1 MRWVWAG
8 DGFDIMNIYS
18 RKEDTMKSTEVRN
31 GFLQFFRAKGLP
43 VVPSST
49 LIPHNDPTLLFTSAG
64 MVQFKANFMGIDKRL
79 KNACSCQ
86 KCVRTTD
93 IDSVGF
99 TERHLTFFEMLGNFS
114 FGDYFKQEAIAWA
127 WEYLTGV
134 LKISPDKLYVS
145 IYKGGIAPRDE
156 EAYQA
161 WKKYVPA
168 ERIFE
173 LGEAD
178 NFWTMGPTG
187 PCGPCTEIYYDFG
200 DKGCKNPHCDI
211 TCGCGRFVEIWNIV
225 FESYN
230 RQEDGSLQPL
240 SHNNID
246 TGMGLERLCMV
257 LQKKQNIFETDL
269 FTPLTEQAK
278 QILHIEGKTKEEI
291 AALRIIADHVRSSSF
306 LIAEGILP
314 SNEGRGYILR
324 RLIRRAARYGKLMGS
339 RQPFLHTL
347 AKQVSGI
354 FEGLYPEIDQNLLH
368 IEEVLKKEEETFLR
382 TLQTGE
388 EKLAALLGKAQKCL
402 AGEDAFYL
410 HETFGFP
417 LELTREIAAAKGISV
432 DEKAYEQAKQAAAA
446 KSRSYADELSKE
458 KVKRLQQLEQ
468 DYPATQFIGYDTLT
482 QPARVLTLLDADLNE
497 VKQLST
503 EGYAI
508 FDKTSFYA
516 ESGGQVADTG
526 LVLKDGQAVAQ
537 VTDVQKP
544 IGKVFLH
551 KVNGT
556 LTAGESVV
564 LQVNAALRARAAA
577 NHSAIHVLNAALR
590 QVFGTGVHQSGSFVS
605 PERFRFDYTLSKTP
619 SAQEWKQVWQMV
631 QQAIDD
637 ALPVACQ
644 ERPLKD
650 AAKLGAVTLLGETY
664 ADPARFVL
672 MGGSFDK
679 PEEKYSL
686 ELCGGTHVTNT
697 AQVITVVPLKEGSL
711 SAGVRRIEGVAGKA
725 ALDYLKQVN
734 TGVEA
739 MAARLTV
746 PVAEVAGR
754 LNQILDEL
762 KEVKK
767 QYTSFREKTL
777 AAGGVAQMTFT
788 MKNGAA
794 LVLQNAEGAQVKE
807 LRTIADTIGQKY
819 EKALVVVGTDRDGK
833 RSFVVKMV
841 GQLPNTNAAEVAKQI
856 AQRLNGRAGGRPDF
870 AQGGGEAKD
879 TWQDFARLLQ
889 GVL

>member
-1 MRWVWAG
+1 
-8 DGFDIMNIYS
+8 
-18 RKEDTMKSTEVRN
+18 MKSTEVRN
-31 GFLQFFRAKGLP
+31 GFLNFFHAKGLP
-43 VVPSST
+43 VVPSSP

-64 MVQFKANFMGIDKRL
+64 MVQFKANFMGIDRSL

-114 FGDYFKQEAIAWA
+114 FGDYFKKEAIDWS
-127 WEYLTGV
+127 WEYLTKV
-134 LKISPDKLYVS
+134 LGISPDKLYVS

-161 WKKYVPA
+161 WLKYVPA

-211 TCGCGRFVEIWNIV
+211 TCDCGRFVEIWNVV

-240 SHNNID
+240 PHNNID

-257 LQKKQNIFETDL
+257 MQKKQNIFETDL
-269 FTPLTEQAK
+269 FTPLTDEAK
-278 QILHIEGKTKEEI
+278 KILHIDGKTPQEI
-291 AALRIIADHVRSSSF
+291 SALRIMADHVRSSSF

-339 RQPFLHTL
+339 KEPFLYTL
-347 AKQVSGI
+347 AKKVSQI
-354 FEGLYPEIDQNLLH
+354 FDGLYPEIDKNLSH
-368 IEEVLKKEEETFLR
+368 IEEVLKKEEETFLK

-388 EKLAALLGKAQKCL
+388 EKLDALLANGTKML
-402 AGEDAFYL
+402 SGEDAFYL

-417 LELTREIAAAKGISV
+417 LELTREIAAAKGVKV
-432 DEKAYEQAKQAAAA
+432 DETGYEKAKEAASA

-458 KVKRLQQLEQ
+458 KVKHLQYVEVT
-468 DYPATQFIGYDTLT
+468 YPATQFTGYTTLT
-482 QPARVLTLLDADLNE
+482 QKARVLSVLNPELEE
-497 VKQLST
+497 VKTLNG
-503 EGYAI
+503 EGYAV

-516 ESGGQVADTG
+516 ESGGQVGDTG
-526 LVLKDGQAVAQ
+526 LILKDGQTVAE
-537 VTDVQKP
+537 VLDVQKP
-544 IGKVFLH
+544 IGKVFVH
-551 KVNGT
+551 KVKGT
-556 LTAGESVV
+556 LAVGDEVILSV
-564 LQVNAALRARAAA
+564 NGPLRGRAAA
-577 NHSAIHVLNAALR
+577 NHSAIHLVNAALR
-590 QVFGTGVHQSGSFVS
+590 KVFGTGVHQSGSFVS

-619 SAQEWKQVWQMV
+619 TQADWKQVWTLV
-631 QQAIDD
+631 QQAIEQ
-637 ALPVACQ
+637 ALPVTCQ

-650 AAKLGAVTLLGETY
+650 AAKLGAVTLLGEKY

-672 MGGSFDK
+672 MGGSFEEPDK
-679 PEEKYSL
+679 KYSL

-711 SAGVRRIEGVAGKA
+711 SAGVRRIEGVAGQA
-725 ALDYLKQVN
+725 ALDYLKTVHA
-734 TGVEA
+734 GVEQ
-739 MAARLTV
+739 MAARLMV
-746 PVAEVAGR
+746 PVPEVGVR

-762 KEVKK
+762 KEVRKR
-767 QYTSFREKTL
+767 YAAFREKTL
-777 AAGGVAQMTFT
+777 AAGGVAQTAFT
-788 MKNGAA
+788 LKNGVTV
-794 LVLQNAEGAQVKE
+794 VLQNAEGAQPRE

-819 EKALVVVGTDRDGK
+819 EKALIIVATDRDGK

-841 GQLPNTNAAEVAKQI
+841 GQLPNTNAVEVAKQI
-856 AQRLNGRAGGRPDF
+856 ATNLNGKAGGRPDF

-879 TWQDFARLLQ
+879 SWQDFMGSVKEIL
-889 GVL
+889 

>member
-1 MRWVWAG
+1 
-8 DGFDIMNIYS
+8 
-18 RKEDTMKSTEVRN
+18 MKSTEVRN
-31 GFLQFFRAKGLP
+31 GYLNFFRSKGLP
-43 VVPSST
+43 VVPSSS

-64 MVQFKANFMGIDKRL
+64 MVQFKANFMGIDKSL

-114 FGDYFKQEAIAWA
+114 FGDYFKKEAISWA
-127 WEYLTGV
+127 WEYLTKV
-134 LKISPDKLYVS
+134 LGISPDKLYVS

-161 WKKYVPA
+161 WLQYVPK

-211 TCGCGRFVEIWNIV
+211 TCDCGRFVEIWNVV

-240 SHNNID
+240 PHNNID

-257 LQKKQNIFETDL
+257 MQKKQNIFETDL
-269 FTPLTEQAK
+269 FTPLTDEAK
-278 QILHIEGKTKEEI
+278 QILKIKGSTKQEI
-291 AALRIIADHVRSSSF
+291 SALRIIADHVRSSSF

-339 RQPFLHTL
+339 EKPFLYTL
-347 AKQVSGI
+347 AKKVSSI
-354 FEGLYPEIDQNLLH
+354 FDGLYPEIDKNLPH
-368 IEEVLKKEEETFLR
+368 IEDVLKQEEETFLK

-388 EKLAALLGKAQKCL
+388 EKLEQLLCENKKVL
-402 AGEDAFYL
+402 SGEEAFHL
-410 HETFGFP
+410 HETYGFP
-417 LELTREIAAAKGISV
+417 LELTREIAAAKGVKI
-432 DEKAYEQAKQAAAA
+432 DEEGYQKAKAAAA
-446 KSRSYADELSKE
+446 EKSRSYADELSKE

-468 DYPATQFIGYDTLT
+468 DYPATVFTGYETLR
-482 QPARVLTLLDADLNE
+482 QVACVITLLDNDFNE
-497 VKQLST
+497 VKKIAG
-503 EGYAI
+503 EGYAV

-516 ESGGQVADTG
+516 ESGGQVGDCG
-526 LVLKDGQAVAQ
+526 VVLSGTQEVAAVS
-537 VTDVQKP
+537 DVQKP
-544 IGKVFLH
+544 IGKIFIH
-551 KVNGT
+551 KINGT
-556 LTAGESVV
+556 LSVGESVT
-564 LQVNAALRARAAA
+564 LQVNKELRARAAA

-619 SAQEWKQVWQMV
+619 SAEEWKNVWQIT
-631 QQAIDD
+631 QQAIDE
-637 ALPVACQ
+637 ALPVLCQ

-672 MGGSFDK
+672 MGGSFDH
-679 PEEKYSL
+679 PQEKYSL
-686 ELCGGTHVTNT
+686 ELCGGTHVSST
-697 AQVITVVPLKEGSL
+697 AQVITIVPLKEGSL

-725 ALDYLKQVN
+725 ALDYLKKVN
-734 TGVEA
+734 TGVEN
-739 MAARLTV
+739 MAARLMV
-746 PVAEVAGR
+746 PVPEVGVR

-767 QYTSFREKTL
+767 RYAAFREKTL
-777 AAGGVAQMTFT
+777 AAGGVAQMSFT
-788 MKNGAA
+788 MKNGAT
-794 LVLQNAEGAQVKE
+794 LVIQNAEGAQPRE

-819 EKALVVVGTDRDGK
+819 QKALVVVSTDRDGK

-841 GQLPNTNAAEVAKQI
+841 GQLPNTNAVEVAKQI
-856 AQRLNGRAGGRPDF
+856 AANLNGRAGGRPDF

-879 TWQDFARLLQ
+879 DWQNFMASLKET
-889 GVL
+889 V